1 MRASCTTENLVRS
14 PSVAGT
20 NGGHINDDLDEA
32 NTDYA
37 ESDVMLGGANTS
49 NSNGSN
55 DRTNGNSKLN
65 PTFMNKIPPIFDAA
79 IKLDI
84 AKLYKLKNRNSM
96 IP

>member
-20 NGGHINDDLDEA
+20 NGGHIIDDLDEV

-37 ESDVMLGGANTS
+37 ESDVMLGGATTS

-55 DRTNGNSKLN
+55 DRTTNGNSKSLFGRYFYGISN
-65 PTFMNKIPPIFDAA
+65 IFD
-79 IKLDI
+79 
-84 AKLYKLKNRNSM
+84 
-96 IP
+96 

>member
-20 NGGHINDDLDEA
+20 NGGHIIDDLDEV

-37 ESDVMLGGANTS
+37 ESDVMLGGATTS

-55 DRTNGNSKLN
+55 DRTANGNGKSPFIRFVLLRHQHY
-65 PTFMNKIPPIFDAA
+65 I
-79 IKLDI
+79 
-84 AKLYKLKNRNSM
+84 
-96 IP
+96 